1 MAKDKICSSC
11 GVRLLGHGNTSFKCP
26 VCGGS
31 EIGRCA
37 QCRDQGI
44 TYECEKCGFKGP

>member
-1 MAKDKICSSC
+1 MATDKICSSC
-11 GVRLLGHGNTSFKCP
+11 GIRLLGHGNTFFKCP
-26 VCGGS
+26 ECGGY

-44 TYECEKCGFKGP
+44 SYECEKCGFKGP